1 MLQGL
6 GLKLQRTD
14 PVSLPASRVR
24 AEISGVAEGAW
35 RAGGSNALL
44 NQVFRDSF
52 ADLFTATH
60 EARWQRVL
68 TPADL
73 EDPSIL
79 AHHVYQEL
87 AGPRLIRQQAAL
99 QEFSQE
105 LLNFWEAVQSLCAW
119 FCGVLRAALA
129 NKHIRYDE
137 FTCYWINVDSL
148 VRPERDLY
156 WTVNDPSW
164 SAPVRIEGRPGTAL
178 RMPGS
183 EDWFVLETQLSGASA
198 EADQAKACLHY
209 GLLTAAA
216 AGTGSVSMLTFHPEV
231 REKRFAA
238 EEAEPALK
246 VLKPI
251 IGRLAGVSL
260 SPSANVTAPR
270 VAVVEE
276 PASATSTS
284 GEENPIHQAMYKVLA
299 SCRLMGAN
307 VHVVGQPIAGCAFLR
322 FVLEPAREIPA
333 KKVESLLLDM
343 RVRMELSALPVLM
356 RRGEQVWLDVQRK
369 DRQPVLFSEIR
380 DKILPGDA
388 SSRVPIG
395 VDTNGVLRSL
405 DLSNPLH
412 AHVLVAGCDGSG
424 KTEWLRAA
432 IAGLLVAN
440 TPETLRLALV
450 DPTGTSFADL
460 KDSPFLYRAPGG
472 SDSVIDTLDSLIAE
486 MENRQRMH
494 QKAHVDDLRQ
504 YMDKTGEKRHRIV
517 CVMDEYAVLASTG
530 GGRKSRREID
540 ARIARLGARGRA
552 AGIHMMVATGQIN
565 RDVIGGALQAN
576 MTCRVVMRTNNAIES
591 RLLLGV
597 SRAEGLLNN
606 GDLLFQDIQDPVRLQ
621 APFLT
626 ERERQTIFAGS

>member
-14 PVSLPASRVR
+14 PVSLPAARVR
-24 AEISGVAEGAW
+24 AEISGVAEGSW

-44 NQVFRDSF
+44 NQVFRESF

-73 EDPSIL
+73 DDPSIL

-87 AGPRLIRQQAAL
+87 AGPRLVRQQAAL

-105 LLNFWEAVQSLCAW
+105 LLNFWEAVQSLCGW

-156 WTVNDPSW
+156 WQVNDPSW
-164 SAPVRIEGRPGTAL
+164 SAPVRIEGRAGTAL

-183 EDWFVLETQLSGASA
+183 EDWYVLETQLSGASA

-216 AGTGSVSMLTFHPEV
+216 AGAGSVSMLTFDPGL
-231 REKRFAA
+231 REKRFDAV
-238 EEAEPALK
+238 EAEPALK

-260 SPSANVTAPR
+260 APLASRASQSSASHTAPES
-270 VAVVEE
+270 AGTAPDDN
-276 PASATSTS
+276 PA
-284 GEENPIHQAMYKVLA
+284 HQTMYKVLA
-299 SCRLMGAN
+299 SCRHMGAN
-307 VHVVGQPIAGCAFLR
+307 VQVVGRPVASSAFHR
-322 FVLEPAREIPA
+322 FVLEPAREIPPR
-333 KKVESLLLDM
+333 KVEGLLLDM
-343 RVRMELSALPVLM
+343 RVRMELSALPVLI
-356 RRGEQVWLDVQRK
+356 RRGEQIWLDVQRK

-380 DKILPGDA
+380 DKILPADG

-395 VDTNGVLRSL
+395 LDPNGVLRSL

-412 AHVLVAGCDGSG
+412 AHVLVAGADGSG
-424 KTEWLRAA
+424 KTEWLRSA

-440 TPETLRLALV
+440 SPETLRLVLV
-450 DPTGTSFADL
+450 DPLGTSFGDL
-460 KDSPFLYRAPGG
+460 KSSPYLYRAAGA
-472 SDSVIDTLDSLIAE
+472 DSVIDTLDALIVE
-486 MENRQRMH
+486 MEARQRMH

-504 YMDKTGEKRHRIV
+504 YVDKTGEKRHRIV
-517 CVMDEYAVLASTG
+517 CVLDEYALLAGGG

-552 AGIHMMVATGQIN
+552 AGIHMIAATGQIN

-576 MTCRVVMRTNNAIES
+576 MTCRVVLRTHNAIES

-606 GDLLFQDIQDPVRLQ
+606 GDLLFQDIQEPVRLQ
-621 APFLT
+621 APYLT
-626 ERERQTIFAGS
+626 ERDRQAIFSA

>member
-14 PVSLPASRVR
+14 PVALPASRVR
-24 AEISGVAEGAW
+24 AEISGIAEGAW
-35 RAGGSNALL
+35 RAGGSSALL
-44 NQVFRDSF
+44 NEVFRDSF

-73 EDPSIL
+73 DDPSVL

-87 AGPRLIRQQAAL
+87 AGPRLARQQAAL

-105 LLNFWEAVQSLCAW
+105 LLNFWEAVQALCGW
-119 FCGVLRAALA
+119 FCGILRSALA
-129 NKHIRYDE
+129 NNHIRYDE

-148 VRPERDLY
+148 VRPERDLF
-156 WTVNDPSW
+156 WQVNDPAW

-183 EDWFVLETQLSGASA
+183 EDWFVLETQLTGASA

-209 GLLTAAA
+209 GLLTAAT
-216 AGTGSVSMLTFHPEV
+216 AGTGSVSMLTFHPEL
-231 REKRFAA
+231 RENRLAA
-238 EEAEPALK
+238 AEAEPALK

-251 IGRLAGVSL
+251 IGRLAGVSFA
-260 SPSANVTAPR
+260 SGAPPPQPR
-270 VAVVEE
+270 VPE
-276 PASATSTS
+276 PAEPVAT
-284 GEENPIHQAMYKVLA
+284 EDNVCHQAMYKVLA
-299 SCRLMGAN
+299 SCRHLGAN
-307 VHVVGQPIAGCAFLR
+307 VHVVGRPAQASAFCR
-322 FVLEPAREIPA
+322 FVLEPAREIPPR
-333 KKVESLLLDM
+333 KVDGLLLDM
-343 RVRMELSALPVLM
+343 RVRMELSALPVLI
-356 RRGEQVWLDVQRK
+356 RRGEQIWLDVQRK

-380 DKILPGDA
+380 DKILPGDS
-388 SSRVPIG
+388 SSRVPVG
-395 VDTNGVLRSL
+395 LDPNGVLRSL

-412 AHVLVAGCDGSG
+412 AHVLVAGCQGSG
-424 KTEWLRAA
+424 KTEWLRSA

-440 TPETLRLALV
+440 STETLRLALV
-450 DPTGTSFADL
+450 DPKGTSFADL
-460 KDSPFLYRAPGG
+460 KDSPFLYRAEGL
-472 SDSVIDTLDSLIAE
+472 DTVTDTLDALIAE
-486 MENRQRMH
+486 MEARQRMH

-504 YMDKTGEKRHRIV
+504 YMDKTGEKRPRIV
-517 CVMDEYAVLASTG
+517 CVIDDYSLLAG
-530 GGRKSRREID
+530 AANRKSRREID

-552 AGIHMMVATGQIN
+552 AGIHMIAATGQIN

-576 MTCRVVMRTNNAIES
+576 MTCRVVLRTHNAIES

-606 GDLLFQDIQDPVRLQ
+606 GDLLFQDIQEPVRLQ

-626 ERERQTIFAGS
+626 ERDRQAIFAGVS